1 MISTKQI
8 NPRSLS
14 KNKQSNLKKAK
25 FLPKLEK
32 GLDQYI
38 FDKAFKFGSSLKFI
52 LTFSS
57 LFLLIIIGLII
68 QNFYLSGYYQKLEP
82 VPGGIYNEGILGTF
96 TTANPIFATSDIDT
110 SVSKLIFSG
119 LFKYNSNN
127 QLVGDLASSYSVNS
141 RGDQYTVILKPHLTW
156 QDGVPL
162 TARDVQFTF
171 QTIQDPNSQSPL
183 FSSWQGITISIVGNN
198 KIIFKLPDPLASFP
212 EELTTGILPYHILK
226 SVPASNIRSSLFNT
240 SDPVGSGPFSWQSIA
255 VNGNSPLTAEEQITL
270 KPFSKYVWGKPK
282 LAAFIVN
289 AYADSKELLNS
300 FNSGSLNSI
309 EGLSQIPNKF
319 KNQKSV
325 IIHNLI
331 LTAGVYSFFKTTS
344 GVLADKQVRLAL
356 VQGANVPAIIQKL
369 GYPTRAVVEP
379 LLQGQLGY
387 NPIYSEPA
395 YDIKAAQVT
404 LTNDGWILAKNGYRY
419 KNNQLLSFNLT
430 LLNNPE
436 YQKVANQLQYQ
447 WKQLGVQV
455 NLQVLDQLDMSSV
468 LLSHQY
474 DALLYGIEIGV
485 DPDVFVY
492 WDSQQASIQSQTR
505 LNFSEYSNP
514 TADESLEEGRTRLNP
529 ALRTIKYQGFL
540 SAWQSDLPALGLYQ
554 PRDLYIT
561 RGQLYNLNKN
571 IINTT
576 SGRLDNVANWEINQA
591 LVTDK

>member
-1 MISTKQI
+1 MTSIKQI
-8 NPRSLS
+8 NP
-14 KNKQSNLKKAK
+14 KNLIKNRQSNPKRAK
-25 FLPKLEK
+25 FIPNLEK
-32 GLDQYI
+32 SLDQYI
-38 FDKAFKFGSSLKFI
+38 FDKAFKFGANFKFI
-52 LTFSS
+52 LIFSG
-57 LFLLIIIGLII
+57 LFLLIIIGLLL

-82 VPGGIYNEGILGTF
+82 IPGGIYNEGILGTF
-96 TTANPIFATSDIDT
+96 TTANPIFATSDVDT
-110 SVSKLIFSG
+110 TVSKLIFSG
-119 LFKYNSNN
+119 LFKYNSDN

-141 RGDQYTVILKPHLTW
+141 RGDQYIVILKPHLTW
-156 QDGVPL
+156 QDGTPL
-162 TARDVQFTF
+162 TAKDVQFTF
-171 QTIQDPNSQSPL
+171 QTIQDPDSQSPL
-183 FSSWQGITISIVGNN
+183 FSSWQGISISTVGNN
-198 KIIFKLPDPLASFP
+198 KIIFNLPDPLASFP
-212 EELTTGILPYHILK
+212 EQLTTGILPYHILK
-226 SVPASNIRSSLFNT
+226 AVPAGNIRASLFNT
-240 SDPVGSGPFSWQSIA
+240 SNPIGSGPFSWQSIA
-255 VNGNSPLTAEEQITL
+255 VSGNSPLLAEEQITL
-270 KPFSKYVWGKPK
+270 KPFSKYVEGRPK

-289 AYADSKELLNS
+289 TFANSNELLNS
-300 FNSGSLNSI
+300 FNSGGLNSI
-309 EGLSQIPNKF
+309 EGLSQVPNNL

-325 IIHNLI
+325 VVHNLI

-356 VQGANVPAIIQKL
+356 IQGANVPAIIQKL
-369 GYPTRAVVEP
+369 GYSTRAVTEP

-387 NPIYSEPA
+387 NSVYGEPP
-395 YDIKAAQVT
+395 YNFKAAQAT
-404 LTNDGWILAKNGYRY
+404 LTNDGWILAQNGYRY
-419 KNNQLLSFNLT
+419 KNNQILSFNLT
-430 LLNNPE
+430 LLNNSE
-436 YQKVANQLQYQ
+436 YQQVASQLQYQ
-447 WKQLGVQV
+447 WKRLGVKV
-455 NLQVLDQLDMSSV
+455 NLQVLDQIDMSSV

-514 TADESLEEGRTRLNP
+514 VADESLEEGRTRLDP

-561 RGQLYNLNKN
+561 RGQLYNLNKS